1 MTLHFELEE
10 ILSLLHDDRELLE
23 WLWSSGLLSRG
34 RERFTSEEAEL
45 ARVTGTLIH
54 ELEVNWAGAEVIL
67 RMRTEL
73 VATRRQ
79 VAELVVLLRDQK
91 P

>member
-1 MTLHFELEE
+1 MSEDFEPNE
-10 ILSLLHDDRELLE
+10 ILALLNEDHELYELLVE
-23 WLWSSGLLSRG
+23 SGLLSRG
-34 RERFTSEEAEL
+34 QDRFSAEDAEL

-54 ELEVNWAGAEVIL
+54 ELEVNWAGTEVIL

-79 VAELVVLLRDQK
+79 VADLVRRLKDQG
-91 P
+91 

>member
-1 MTLHFELEE
+1 MTRHFELEE
-10 ILSLLHDDRELLE
+10 ILSLLHDDRELLGL
-23 WLWSSGLLSRG
+23 LWSSGLLPRG
-34 RERFTSEEAEL
+34 PERFTSEEAEL
-45 ARVTGTLIH
+45 ARVTGTLVH

>member
-1 MTLHFELEE
+1 MSEDFEPDE
-10 ILSLLHDDRELLE
+10 ILALLNEDRELYELLVE
-23 WLWSSGLLSRG
+23 SGLLSPG
-34 RERFTSEEAEL
+34 ADRFSAEDAEL

-54 ELEVNWAGAEVIL
+54 ELEVNWAGTEVIL

-79 VAELVVLLRDQK
+79 IAVLVRRLKDQT
-91 P
+91 